1 MFAPFR
7 LKTYLKLGQ
16 LFHQLLLLLGVAQ
29 RGDDVEEHLQQV
41 QTLSGHVGQSEDR
54 RDAAR
59 KTQQRLMF
67 KTEIR
72 IEKTKKQNEPGDFKA
87 DFSDDEHHRGQLYA
101 GKITIRQQQ
110 KPTESVSQTHLGDWA
125 NCCAA
130 VTASSLPP
138 MTMGTLLQPGCFST
152 RSSCRTVRSTV
163 ARVHRSTLLMTMKMG
178 TLRAM
183 AMPRCSR
190 VVPAVAKKKS
200 RERGGRFTAVLL

>member
-1 MFAPFR
+1 MLPGRTHSSQSRDKNRCNNWENSTLRQKYESQSQILTFQKMFGMKCARRCVQNTQDQDSLP
-7 LKTYLKLGQ
+7 L
-16 LFHQLLLLLGVAQ
+16 A
-29 RGDDVEEHLQQV
+29 DV
-41 QTLSGHVGQSEDR
+41 S
-54 RDAAR
+54 
-59 KTQQRLMF
+59 
-67 KTEIR
+67 
-72 IEKTKKQNEPGDFKA
+72 
-87 DFSDDEHHRGQLYA
+87 
-101 GKITIRQQQ
+101 
-110 KPTESVSQTHLGDWA
+110 THLGDWA

-190 VVPAVAKKKS
+190 VVPAVAERKKRKRRMRMRRS
-200 RERGGRFTAVLL
+200 VYWCSTVTSQSSWQRTALLITRKIN

>member
-1 MFAPFR
+1 MFAPFH

-72 IEKTKKQNEPGDFKA
+72 IEKTKNKT
-87 DFSDDEHHRGQLYA
+87 SL
-101 GKITIRQQQ
+101 
-110 KPTESVSQTHLGDWA
+110 ESSMLTFQMMNIIED
-125 NCCAA
+125 NC
-130 VTASSLPP
+130 
-138 MTMGTLLQPGCFST
+138 TL
-152 RSSCRTVRSTV
+152 
-163 ARVHRSTLLMTMKMG
+163 
-178 TLRAM
+178 
-183 AMPRCSR
+183 
-190 VVPAVAKKKS
+190 AK
-200 RERGGRFTAVLL
+200 